1 MVTISVMFLSVG
13 ILMFSVLRIFGR
25 RPGPAPCSR
34 RRPLN
39 GDGAK
44 RPLLNS
50 HAQVLHGP
58 RGHLFHAVIVLHLR
72 VHRPVDPD
80 RLDDAQARQF
90 IRIHTLGLTRS
101 PNESGFDLKKLALKF
116 PLNPLIEPLS
126 EYVTPL
132 GVRVIIV
139 AWTAVMSVIFEAI
152 ILVRVA
158 VIIIG
163 QLAVR
168 LVGFRFQAS

>member
-1 MVTISVMFLSVG
+1 
-13 ILMFSVLRIFGR
+13 
-25 RPGPAPCSR
+25 
-34 RRPLN
+34 
-39 GDGAK
+39 
-44 RPLLNS
+44 
-50 HAQVLHGP
+50 
-58 RGHLFHAVIVLHLR
+58 
-72 VHRPVDPD
+72 
-80 RLDDAQARQF
+80 
-90 IRIHTLGLTRS
+90 
-101 PNESGFDLKKLALKF
+101 LKF